1 MVGKKTSYAKASC
14 STLPVIKGISKYMT
28 QNEWLDI
35 AIKAHNGINPEQ
47 YEQTVIQRMG
57 DVLEPVLLKE
67 SAEMLGLDFVKTDHD
82 EPVEH
87 PEIPLAGSLDGTGV
101 AKELTFKNGQ
111 YPWLIIPE
119 QETITLDGPGVLECK
134 CTRDI
139 PTNDLE
145 EWRGVLQSKGLME
158 CTGYNWCAVV
168 VLWQSTDF
176 RIYLY
181 KRDPE
186 FKHELYDMV
195 FDFDNRVKQELYYPP
210 VTSADANIVYKKVQK
225 DDMILPGGTDA
236 VIETIIENKRIIKD
250 LEKTIDDAETRL
262 KALIGD
268 ASEGKT
274 NQYTVKW
281 PMINYKAQPEK
292 IIAPKDKRSV
302 RAKTLRI
309 KKHGI

>member
-1 MVGKKTSYAKASC
+1 
-14 STLPVIKGISKYMT
+14 
-28 QNEWLDI
+28 
-35 AIKAHNGINPEQ
+35 
-47 YEQTVIQRMG
+47 
-57 DVLEPVLLKE
+57 
-67 SAEMLGLDFVKTDHD
+67 
-82 EPVEH
+82 
-87 PEIPLAGSLDGTGV
+87 
-101 AKELTFKNGQ
+101 
-111 YPWLIIPE
+111 
-119 QETITLDGPGVLECK
+119 
-134 CTRDI
+134 
-139 PTNDLE
+139 
-145 EWRGVLQSKGLME
+145 ME
-158 CTGYNWCAVV
+158 CIGYNWCAVV

-236 VIETIIENKRIIKD
+236 IIETIITNKKIIKD

-292 IIAPKDKRSV
+292 IVPAKDKRSV

-309 KKHGI
+309 KTHGI